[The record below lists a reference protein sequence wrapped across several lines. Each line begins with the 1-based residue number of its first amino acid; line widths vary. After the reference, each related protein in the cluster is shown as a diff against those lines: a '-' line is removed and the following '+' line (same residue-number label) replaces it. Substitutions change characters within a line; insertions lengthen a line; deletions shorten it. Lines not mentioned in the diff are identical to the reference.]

1 MHSSSGLTR
10 QRPLDGG
17 AHAGGH
23 RAEVQEGPA
32 RGRHPAG
39 VQEQPDEGC
48 HQGDARLGEPGGEGL
63 HGANVIG
70 ERCRPPAARQGDILA
85 ADTPCVHTCLQGE
98 NAWVFVKE
106 DCIADTVKF
115 YFKFEEDLFTEAKK
129 VAAKN
134 QEVKKPTEVSVAAM
148 GTSYLSPAEVRWVSW
163 MQGQRGRPWRVRA
176 GANSTARCHSALLGL
191 MALLLRILVHAVE
204 EVRVSANKEAAV
216 RHHRW
221 PCQAASNQDCH
232 RHQDGAHQAGHCAT
246 EGVRAGRGQVQDRWL
261 ARQGVSTKQR
271 SVNMAWYFCTLR
283 SLACW
288 LHMHPGQDFAA
299 LLSLQALMLDCC
311 PRTSPCNAGHGKPRR
326 SDGGDAKRVTQG
338 AW

>member
-1 MHSSSGLTR
+1 MRTQVATVQKFRKGL
-10 QRPLDGG
+10 PEG
-17 AHAGGH
+17 ATLLVCKNNLMKVAIKETPGWENL
-23 RAEVQEGPA
+23 AEK
-32 RGRHPAG
+32 
-39 VQEQPDEGC
+39 GC
-48 HQGDARLGEPGGEGL
+48 TVRT
-63 HGANVIG
+63 
-70 ERCRPPAARQGDILA
+70 ERCRPSAARQGDVL
-85 ADTPCVHTCLQGE
+85 ADTLCMHTCLQGE

-163 MQGQRGRPWRVRA
+163 MQGQRGQLWRVLA
-176 GANSTARCHSALLGL
+176 GADSTARCHSALLGL
-191 MALLLRILVHAVE
+191 MVLLLRISVHAVE

-261 ARQGVSTKQR
+261 ARQGVSTKHLP
-271 SVNMAWYFCTLR
+271 VNMAWYFCTLR
-283 SLACW
+283 LLACW
-288 LHMHPGQDFAA
+288 LHAHPGQFRGAAQFAGA
-299 LLSLQALMLDCC
+299 DAGLLSSHISLQCWSWC
-311 PRTSPCNAGHGKPRR
+311 T
-326 SDGGDAKRVTQG
+326 
-338 AW
+338 